1 MASSPRSFADGDALT
16 ARQWLASAFGPWA
29 DSLARPQRDAVRAY
43 KGPAYRRLN
52 AGLREGDA
60 AVVSGELVRRLDEAL
75 ALCIVP
81 EPVVVWRGFA
91 DPAIRDA
98 LDAGADLIGDVDVD
112 DAYLSTSLLPA
123 VMERYLSRSDPDDQ
137 VRGRIVVPA
146 GAHAV
151 VYAGAP
157 DLLDERDEFELL
169 LPRATRLQICA
180 VDTPAGS
187 GDDVPTIHYEVI
199 A

>member
-1 MASSPRSFADGDALT
+1 M
-16 ARQWLASAFGPWA
+16 
-29 DSLARPQRDAVRAY
+29 
-43 KGPAYRRLN
+43 
-52 AGLREGDA
+52 
-60 AVVSGELVRRLDEAL
+60 
-75 ALCIVP
+75 P

-98 LDAGADLIGDVDVD
+98 LDAGADLVGDVDVD

-169 LPRATRLQICA
+169 LPRATRLRICA
-180 VDTPAGS
+180 VDTPVGS

-199 A
+199 T